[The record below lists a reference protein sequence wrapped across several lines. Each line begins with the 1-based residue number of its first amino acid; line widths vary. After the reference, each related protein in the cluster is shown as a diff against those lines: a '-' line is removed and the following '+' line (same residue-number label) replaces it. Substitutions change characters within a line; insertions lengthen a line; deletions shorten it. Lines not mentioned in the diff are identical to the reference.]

1 MRSLYQNLNQHTVLF
16 VKKVLLWKDCQLN
29 LTVHWIDHFW
39 TVDVEGHTSPKLSV
53 LILTFSKC
61 VFIFTEAT
69 IITWTTRVH
78 AYVLSWFSCVQ
89 LFVTPWTVAQQAY
102 LSMGFSRQEY
112 WSGLPCPSP
121 RDLPDPGIEPMSPVA
136 PALQADS
143 LPLGHWE
150 SLNYQG
156 RAMQM
161 WSWSQGVWILR
172 SCLSGGHWNHGQI
185 NRK

>member
-1 MRSLYQNLNQHTVLF
+1 MLVSAVQQMNQLCVSICPTVLDFLPIYVTTENWVEFSVLYSGFSLVIYFINRSLAQ
-16 VKKVLLWKDCQLN
+16 LLQSCPTHYDPMDC
-29 LTVHWIDHFW
+29 
-39 TVDVEGHTSPKLSV
+39 SPP
-53 LILTFSKC
+53 
-61 VFIFTEAT
+61 A
-69 IITWTTRVH
+69 
-78 AYVLSWFSCVQ
+78 
-89 LFVTPWTVAQQAY
+89 P